1 MSIGCYSS
9 VTDYWICS
17 VRSRSEYLLQRS
29 AKDSEYP
36 RFSTRRV
43 YPSRSTRSLGHQIS
57 SRVARLQRHDRA
69 GIMMDF
75 PPGTVFLWY
84 VMLILLPEELY
95 ISYYLLCFDISPF
108 RFYMDSL
115 CTYFLD
121 ETNIL
126 TTDTIMTVMCT
137 IFHSAYLC

>member
-1 MSIGCYSS
+1 
-9 VTDYWICS
+9 
-17 VRSRSEYLLQRS
+17 
-29 AKDSEYP
+29 
-36 RFSTRRV
+36 
-43 YPSRSTRSLGHQIS
+43 
-57 SRVARLQRHDRA
+57 
-69 GIMMDF
+69 MDF
-75 PPGTVFLWY
+75 PPAIVFLWY

-108 RFYMDSL
+108 RSYMDSL
-115 CTYFLD
+115 RSYFLD